1 MAIANANVRSA
12 HQISSLV
19 GWAATPHRIFWTTN
33 AGVEWSDIT
42 PSVSSSN
49 ISSVFFADEAHGWIV
64 AFSGLSWSLAQTGNA
79 GRTWQIRPLPA
90 PTDATDYSGVSS
102 VFFSD
107 LNHGEIYL
115 RLASSSNFII
125 SLQLTSADGA
135 AGGQIGPRYS
145 TVKSFF
151 VVKVPLGVVTVI
163 GPVVAPAGTAAQMPW
178 CEGTVKVVAG
188 VPLKLTAVA
197 PSRPSPNRS
206 TRWSTLP
213 AFGTMALTW
222 GTGLGSPRSITK
234 TVPSEYVP
242 PAKSTP

>member
-1 MAIANANVRSA
+1 MRTLYVYLLLPVMAIANANVRSA

-125 SLQLTSADGA
+125 SLQLTSADGGATWNVVPGPKIQNGNSTTHQDLTQGWFVNANGFCAGFKFARVA
-135 AGGQIGPRYS
+135 A
-145 TVKSFF
+145 
-151 VVKVPLGVVTVI
+151 
-163 GPVVAPAGTAAQMPW
+163 
-178 CEGTVKVVAG
+178 
-188 VPLKLTAVA
+188 
-197 PSRPSPNRS
+197 
-206 TRWSTLP
+206 LP
-213 AFGTMALTW
+213 DG
-222 GTGLGSPRSITK
+222 
-234 TVPSEYVP
+234 
-242 PAKSTP
+242 